1 MTASDGDFYRSA
13 VNRILRFMV
22 WLSFGGT
29 VIAALWR
36 GWKWG
41 AGFAVGAG
49 IAWVNFHFLKR
60 LTDAIGSSGGQPPRT
75 RGAVFLGSR
84 YLILGAIAYVI
95 LSFTSIST
103 PAALTGLFVPLAAV
117 FLEIVF
123 ELVYART

>member
-1 MTASDGDFYRSA
+1 MTASDSNFYGSA
-13 VNRILRFMV
+13 VTRILKFML
-22 WLSFGGT
+22 WLSCGGT
-29 VIAALWR
+29 VIEALWR
-36 GWKWG
+36 GWRWG

-49 IAWVNFHFLKR
+49 IAWINFLFLKR
-60 LTDAIGSSGGQPPRT
+60 LTDAIGSTGGQQPRT

-84 YLILGAIAYVI
+84 YLILGVIAYVI

-123 ELVYART
+123 ELLYART